1 MGKDKLRKF
10 EELKSF
16 NNNIELHFED
26 LYGKPHPIRGN
37 WAKEIFHNNNPIV
50 LELGCGKGEYVL
62 ELARQY
68 PNINF
73 IGIDIKGARIWRGA
87 KTATEEKLLNVFFV
101 RTRIHFIESL
111 FVQGEISEI
120 WVTFPDPQPN
130 KVKARLT
137 SSRFLNLYR
146 SVLTENGI
154 VHLKTDSAELYKYT
168 SALAKSNQL
177 AILKQTD
184 NIDPVF
190 PPDIL
195 AVQTHYEKLFRAKGK
210 SINYIS
216 FRLPIHIDLHE
227 PIGQQ

>member
-16 NNNIELHFED
+16 NNNIELHYND
-26 LYGKPHPIRGN
+26 LLGKNHPLRGN
-37 WAKEIFHNNNPIV
+37 WSEKLFQNNNPII

-68 PNINF
+68 PNTNF

-87 KTATEEKLLNVFFV
+87 KTATEEKLTNVFFV

-111 FVQGEISEI
+111 FAPGEVNEI

-130 KVKARLT
+130 KVRARLT
-137 SSRFLNLYR
+137 SSRFLNMYR
-146 SVLTENGI
+146 NVLADNGI
-154 VHLKTDSAELYKYT
+154 MHLKTDSAELYKYT
-168 SALAKSNQL
+168 SSLVHFNKLNV
-177 AILKQTD
+177 IKQSD

-195 AVQTHYEKLFRAKGK
+195 AVKTHYEKLFREKGK
-210 SINYIS
+210 SITYIS
-216 FRLPIHIDLHE
+216 FQLPANQELYE
-227 PIGQQ
+227 PITQN